1 MGTSGQLRL
10 PGNVE
15 SKDSKALLSLQCC
28 LGTPQIGRG
37 LGLVVLLLPYVASE
51 AILHHQLQTSLGA
64 MQPMPGRSRLWIES
78 HTHSAYSSH
87 ARATTSYMLP
97 AAQLQR

>member
-78 HTHSAYSSH
+78 HTAYSSY
-87 ARATTSYMLP
+87 ARATTIYIYMLP
-97 AAQLQR
+97 ADRLRQ